1 MDANKCADLIL
12 LVDDDDMVRDFLA
25 HCLRAAGYSVIQAN
39 GGHDAIH
46 KFHEHS
52 SRIQLLLTDIVM
64 PDLFGDQLALR
75 LVEINPGL
83 KVVMMSGNAPD
94 SLETG
99 IPIEEGK
106 NFLRKPFLIDELRE
120 CVDYQ
125 LHHHAR

>member
-1 MDANKCADLIL
+1 
-12 LVDDDDMVRDFLA
+12 
-25 HCLRAAGYSVIQAN
+25 
-39 GGHDAIH
+39 
-46 KFHEHS
+46 
-52 SRIQLLLTDIVM
+52 M